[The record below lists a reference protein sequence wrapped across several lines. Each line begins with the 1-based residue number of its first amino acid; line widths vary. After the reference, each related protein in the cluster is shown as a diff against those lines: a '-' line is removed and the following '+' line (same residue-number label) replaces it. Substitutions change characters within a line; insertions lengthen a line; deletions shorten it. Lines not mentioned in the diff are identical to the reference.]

1 MSLRTSLGRTLAFT
15 LLYLAATWLGRQ
27 TIMDGTNLSLVWPA
41 AGVSAIWFLTQYRSR
56 WRWLDVLALSV
67 VTVAVNMATG
77 ASAVLA
83 LLFVV
88 ANLVQA
94 GVFAYL
100 FRRWLPHLW
109 GGGGDRPLARLAEM
123 GHLIAGAFL
132 ATAAGATI
140 GPTAGWIVG
149 GVYSWPGTAVW
160 MTRNTVSILLIG
172 AAGLRLGHVLHRW
185 RAERR
190 SAPRCGVTPPSRT
203 RLLEYGAVVLCSAI
217 TYTVAFGLDHGLP
230 LAFPLLIM
238 TVWAGLRLHTA
249 FVVMHDLVFGSVA
262 VLFTLHGDGPFAHIG
277 DNAVRALVAQA
288 FVGMVAVVGLALA
301 LGRDERVRLLQD
313 LRASEK
319 TAGDQATML
328 VTIVDSMAEGLVVM
342 DHDGRVILRNSAAAR
357 LTGGVV
363 STSGQAAEAGFY
375 GLFHADG
382 TPLSTGELPYRR
394 ASESGEPYSM
404 DIVVRNPGVPD
415 GRILHVTATQIPRLV
430 NGRPCTVSIFSDVTA
445 DRRHRDE
452 LASFA
457 GVVAHDLLNPLTTV
471 EGWSDAG
478 LSALSEAP
486 GHPAVEDARDGLR
499 RIQRAGTRMRNLIND
514 LLAYTMAR
522 DAALA
527 TVDLSLGAVVA
538 ELATARVDQA
548 QSGGGP
554 VPRFHVDALP
564 AVHADPVLIRQLLDN
579 LISNAIKYI
588 APGVTPELEIT
599 AGETGDGQVEV
610 RVRDN
615 GIGIPAGQHA
625 RVFDNF
631 HRAHR
636 TAGYQGTGLGLGIC
650 RRIVERHGGTIGAE
664 PNPDGQGTCFRFT
677 LPVAAAGSGR
687 LEERRR
693 ETHEDL
699 RLR

>member
-1 MSLRTSLGRTLAFT
+1 MSLRSSLGRTAVFT

-41 AGVSAIWFLTQYRSR
+41 AGVSAVWFLAQWRSR
-56 WRWLDVLALSV
+56 RRWLDVLALSV
-67 VTVAVNMATG
+67 VTIVVNMATG
-77 ASAVLA
+77 APAVLA
-83 LLFVV
+83 VGFVV
-88 ANLVQA
+88 ANLMQA

-109 GGGGDRPLARLAEM
+109 GGGGDRPLARLAELW
-123 GHLIAGAFL
+123 HLIVSAFL
-132 ATAAGATI
+132 ATAAGAVI
-140 GPTAGWIVG
+140 GPTAGWIVN
-149 GVYSWPGTAVW
+149 GVYSWPATAVW

-172 AAGLRLGHVLHRW
+172 ATGLRLGHALHRW
-185 RAERR
+185 RAARR
-190 SAPRCGVTPPSRT
+190 AAPRCGIVPPVGRH
-203 RLLEYGAVVLCSAI
+203 LLEYVAVVVCSAL
-217 TYTVAFGLDHGLP
+217 TYTVAFGLDNGLP

-249 FVVMHDLVFGSVA
+249 FVVVHDLVFGSTA
-262 VLFTLHGDGPFAHIG
+262 VLFTLHGDGPFAQIG
-277 DNAVRALVAQA
+277 DNALRALIAQA

-301 LGRDERVRLLQD
+301 LGRDERVRLLAD

-319 TAGDQATML
+319 TAADQATML
-328 VTIVDSMAEGLVVM
+328 VAIVDSMAEGLVVM
-342 DHDGRVILRNSAAAR
+342 DDDGRVILRNSAAAR
-357 LTGGVV
+357 LMGGVV
-363 STSGQAAEAGFY
+363 STSGQAADAGFY
-375 GLFHADG
+375 GLFHPDG
-382 TPLSTGELPYRR
+382 KPLSTGELPFRR
-394 ASESGEPYSM
+394 ASESGEPHSI

-415 GRILHVTATQIPRLV
+415 GRILHVTATPIPQLV
-430 NGRPCTVSIFSDVTA
+430 DGRPCTVNIFSDVTA

-478 LSALSEAP
+478 LSALDEAP
-486 GHPAVEDARDGLR
+486 QHPAVEDARDGLR

-514 LLAYTMAR
+514 LLAYTTAR

-527 TVDLSLGAVVA
+527 TVDLSLDAVVS

-554 VPRFHVDALP
+554 VPRFTVDGLP

-579 LISNAIKYI
+579 LISNAIKYTG
-588 APGVTPELEIT
+588 PGVVPELEIT
-599 AGETGDGQVEV
+599 AVAGDAGQVEV
-610 RVRDN
+610 RIRDN
-615 GIGIPAGQHA
+615 GIGIPDGQHA

-650 RRIVERHGGTIGAE
+650 RRIVERHGGTISAE
-664 PNPDGQGTCFRFT
+664 PNPDGQGTRFRFT
-677 LPVAAAGSGR
+677 LPAATAGSDRREG
-687 LEERRR
+687 RRR
-693 ETHEDL
+693 EAHEDL